1 MDQFKWTEKQV
12 GISLAIVGALVGGV
26 QGGLIRYTNPRL
38 GNEKSVY
45 IGLLLYALGM
55 ALFAFASQGWM
66 MYAFLFPYCL
76 GGIAGP
82 ALQAIISA
90 QVPPNEQG
98 ALQGGLNSVMSLTS
112 IFGPLL
118 MTQLFYY
125 FSHDKAPVYFP
136 GAPFI
141 AGTLMMLTS
150 AGVAYYVL
158 HLKKKKA
165 KA

>member
-66 MYAFLFPYCL
+66 MYAFLFR
-76 GGIAGP
+76 IAWEVSRGQHYRQSYLRRFRP
-82 ALQAIISA
+82 TNRAHCK
-90 QVPPNEQG
+90 G
-98 ALQGGLNSVMSLTS
+98 A
-112 IFGPLL
+112 
-118 MTQLFYY
+118 
-125 FSHDKAPVYFP
+125 
-136 GAPFI
+136 
-141 AGTLMMLTS
+141 
-150 AGVAYYVL
+150 
-158 HLKKKKA
+158 
-165 KA
+165 